1 MTMKKTIKG
10 LLFSGVMLSVMAGCS
25 QNMDNDTSRLDK
37 IKESGKIVMA
47 TSPDFAPYEFID
59 PTKTGDDK
67 YVGADIEL
75 GKYIA
80 EQLGVELELKIM
92 DFSAVLAAVG
102 QGKVDMGI
110 SGIGYKPER
119 EEAME
124 FSHSYNVSSEDEE
137 SSGSTCKGDGFLV
150 PTELVDQY
158 QSLEDFYGKKIAA
171 QSGSLQEGYTVDQVK
186 DVQLD
191 IIASLGDGVL
201 RVQSGKSDALATTC
215 TTGQQYADANEGV
228 SLTTVTFVV
237 EKDSS
242 TAGTKVGMPKGETEL
257 VEAINKIV
265 DEVKESGLYKQWE
278 AEYSDYAKT
287 LGVE

>member
-1 MTMKKTIKG
+1 MKKTIKS
-10 LLFSGVMLSVMAGCS
+10 LLVSGFMLSVMAGCS
-25 QNMDNDTSRLDK
+25 QNTESETSRLEK
-37 IKESGKIVMA
+37 ILQAGKITMA
-47 TSPDFAPYEFID
+47 TSPDYAPYEFID

-102 QGKVDMGI
+102 QGKVDIGI

-124 FSHSYNVSSEDEE
+124 FSHSYNVSSESEGT
-137 SSGSTCKGDGFLV
+137 SGSTCTGDGFLV
-150 PTELVDQY
+150 PTQLVNQY
-158 QSLEDFYGKKIAA
+158 QSLEDFYGKKIAV

-201 RVQSGKSDALATTC
+201 RVQSGKSDALAVTC
-215 TTGQQYADANEGV
+215 TTGQQYADANDDV
-228 SLTTVTFVV
+228 SLSTVTFVV
-237 EKDSS
+237 EDNPN
-242 TAGTKVGMPKGETEL
+242 TDGTKIGIPKGETEL
-257 VEAINKIV
+257 VEAINNIV

-278 AEYSDYAKT
+278 EEYNDYAKT